1 MADIFESQLR
11 INACLS
17 MTPAFDATLAD
28 NSSQLFLSNTS
39 TTDSATEKNCSPIN
53 NINVP
58 HVAFGAKKDPVAS
71 AAYLVSVTGAV
82 QKESGGLI
90 SKGKFVVYSL
100 AIMRL
105 ADGVEHVVNRRFR
118 EIKSLYYDVRVIAF
132 RSHCQCSKFQPFHP
146 ASYGF

>member
-1 MADIFESQLR
+1 MENNLVADVFESQLR

-17 MTPAFDATLAD
+17 VTPAIDATLSH
-28 NSSQLFLSNTS
+28 NSLQLLSSNSKTIES
-39 TTDSATEKNCSPIN
+39 TAEEKFSPIKN
-53 NINVP
+53 NHVP
-58 HVAFGAKKDPVAS
+58 QAGLGALKDPVVG

-105 ADGVEHVVNRRFR
+105 ADGVEHIVYRRFR
-118 EIKSLYYDVRVIAF
+118 EIKSLYYDVRVFAL
-132 RSHCQCSKFQPFHP
+132 RYLQHRQV
-146 ASYGF
+146 